1 MSDINFFATRSR
13 FQKISSADGS
23 SWDDA
28 VGARVKKEAQ
38 RAAHAFNR
46 ELESY
51 NATIEGITSKID
63 SLFSAIYN

>member
-13 FQKISSADGS
+13 FQKISSADDTA
-23 SWDDA
+23 WDDA
-28 VGARVKKEAQ
+28 VGARIKKEAQ
-38 RAAHAFNR
+38 RAVRTFNK

-51 NATIEGITSKID
+51 NATIEGIASKID